1 MFEEEGLWRRRM
13 AIAIT
18 MILWKIRQGL
28 DCHDNGCVPPEIP
41 TSQTVVIVCIF
52 ISVR

>member
-1 MFEEEGLWRRRM
+1 MFEEEGLWRRM

-28 DCHDNGCVPPEIP
+28 DCHDSGCVPPEIP